1 MLVAHP
7 ALSRPLLPSPSPQV
21 LESHTRP
28 VLSLA
33 VAGNR
38 LFSGSYDYSIRVWNL
53 STLQR
58 EKTLTG
64 HTDAV
69 RALTVAGGKVF
80 SASYDGTLKVRALA
94 RRATRWA
101 LGASPGVGRWPSQ
114 AGLLAPAPRD
124 AALLRPLQAL

>member
-1 MLVAHP
+1 LLSSGCRAARA
-7 ALSRPLLPSPSPQV
+7 ALQV

-53 STLQR
+53 DTLQR

-69 RALTVAGGKVF
+69 RALAVAGGRVF
-80 SASYDGTLKVRALA
+80 SASYDGSLRV
-94 RRATRWA
+94 
-101 LGASPGVGRWPSQ
+101 SQ
-114 AGLLAPAPRD
+114 ERTVTY
-124 AALLRPLQAL
+124 

>member
-1 MLVAHP
+1 
-7 ALSRPLLPSPSPQV
+7 V

-38 LFSGSYDYSIRVWNL
+38 LFTGSYDYSIRVWNL
-53 STLQR
+53 DTLQR

-69 RALTVAGGKVF
+69 RALAVAGNKVF
-80 SASYDGTLKVRALA
+80 SASYDGSLKVGG
-94 RRATRWA
+94 ATL
-101 LGASPGVGRWPSQ
+101 LGAGWKAIRGVSSGRVCCQS
-114 AGLLAPAPRD
+114 
-124 AALLRPLQAL
+124 AATA